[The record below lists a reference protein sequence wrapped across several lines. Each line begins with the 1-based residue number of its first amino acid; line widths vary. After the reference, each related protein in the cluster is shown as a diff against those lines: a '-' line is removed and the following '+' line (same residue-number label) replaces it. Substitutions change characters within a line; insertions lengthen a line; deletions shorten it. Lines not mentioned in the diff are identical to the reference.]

1 MEGHQYTEATLIES
15 LQALKRSI
23 RRLEGIMSLER
34 AKETGI
40 GFYES
45 EIERE
50 RKWNTKKNTK
60 HLSY

>member
-23 RRLEGIMSLER
+23 RRLENIMSLEG
-34 AKETGI
+34 AKGI

-45 EIERE
+45 EVEHF
-50 RKWNTKKNTK
+50 RKYNKGR
-60 HLSY
+60 

>member
-23 RRLEGIMSLER
+23 RHLENVISLEG

-45 EIERE
+45 EVEHF
-50 RKWNTKKNTK
+50 RKYNTGRHIKRS
-60 HLSY
+60 L

>member
-23 RRLEGIMSLER
+23 RHLEGIMSLER
-34 AKETGI
+34 AKGI

-45 EIERE
+45 EVDRE
-50 RKWNTKKNTK
+50 RKWATGKKTK

>member
-23 RRLEGIMSLER
+23 RHLEGIMSLER

-45 EIERE
+45 EVEHF
-50 RKWNTKKNTK
+50 RKYNKGR
-60 HLSY
+60 

>member
-23 RRLEGIMSLER
+23 RRLENLMSLD
-34 AKETGI
+34 KGI

-45 EIERE
+45 EVERE
-50 RKWNTKKNTK
+50 RKYHTKRNIKRS
-60 HLSY
+60 L